1 MTLRRLTALIV
12 GVLALA
18 LVGGAL
24 ATMPSNFTPTTFVR
38 ATIGA
43 NKKHEG
49 IKAFAGHIKLH
60 TKGPTDLTV
69 QTITIAP
76 GGSSG
81 WHSHPGIVLVGVQSG
96 TLTRY
101 NAHCET
107 TLYPAGRGFVE
118 FGDHPALVRNNTGTP
133 VVLYV
138 AYISPKSATV
148 LRFDKPQ
155 PSTCSAN

>member
-1 MTLRRLTALIV
+1 MRRRLTLLIV

-18 LVGGAL
+18 LVGGAV
-24 ATMPSNFTPTTFVR
+24 ATAPSNFTPTTFVR
-38 ATIGA
+38 ATLGA

-49 IKAFAGHIKLH
+49 IKAYAGHIKLH

-69 QTITIAP
+69 QTITVAP

-81 WHSHPGIVLVGVQSG
+81 WHSHPGIVMVAVQSG

-101 NAHCET
+101 DEHCRT
-107 TLYPAGRGFVE
+107 TQYPAGRGFVE
-118 FGDHPALVRNNTGTP
+118 FGNHPGLVRNNTSAP

-138 AYISPKSATV
+138 AYVSPKSATA
-148 LRFDKPQ
+148 LRIDKPQ
-155 PSTCSAN
+155 PSTCSAS

>member
-1 MTLRRLTALIV
+1 MKGRRLTVFVV
-12 GVLALA
+12 GVVALA
-18 LVGGAL
+18 LIGCAL
-24 ATMPSNFTPTTFVR
+24 ATPPSGFSPTTFLR

-49 IKAFAGHIKLH
+49 IKAYAGHIKLH
-60 TKGPTDLTV
+60 TKGPTDVTF
-69 QTITIAP
+69 QTITVAP

-101 NAHCET
+101 DEHCRT
-107 TLYPAGRGFVE
+107 TLYSAGTGFVE
-118 FGDHPALVRNNTGTP
+118 FGDHPALVRNNTSAP

-138 AYISPKSATV
+138 TYISPKSATA
-148 LRFDKPQ
+148 LRIDKPQ
-155 PSTCSAN
+155 PSTCSAT